1 VSVRFLAAI
10 AVLLVATGAQAQPP
24 SEQPW
29 RSSERVT
36 CSIAAGV
43 KFGVPANI
51 VLAIAEIEGGRPGQW
66 VRNRN
71 GSYDVGPLQFNT
83 RYLDHLQRHYG
94 ITAAD
99 VAAAGCY
106 SYELAAW
113 RLRKHLEFDRGDQWT
128 RIANYHSRSPAE
140 NERYRAKVIRAAAT
154 WARWLSEHVGGGG
167 GVHEQQVVAVEVQ
180 IHPSE
185 RAEAPKRA
193 QRRAVDSLAADGAPV
208 GEDADIL
215 RELVGDDVGLARRES
230 APKGGPAYERA
241 RKASDANVADEAREH
256 AALLKLLAE

>member
-1 VSVRFLAAI
+1 VSVRFLPAI
-10 AVLLVATGAQAQPP
+10 AVLLVATGAQAQRPN
-24 SEQPW
+24 EQPW

-36 CSIAAGV
+36 CSLAAGV
-43 KFGVPANI
+43 KFGVPVNI
-51 VLAIAEIEGGRPGQW
+51 VLAIAQIEGGRPGQW

-113 RLRKHLEFDRGDQWT
+113 RLRKHLELDRGDQWT
-128 RIANYHSRSPAE
+128 RVANYHSRSPAE
-140 NERYRAKVIRAAAT
+140 NDRYRAKVIRAAAT
-154 WARWLSEHVGGGG
+154 WARWLSEHVAGDE
-167 GVHEQQVVAVEVQ
+167 VHEGALPVAVR
-180 IHPSE
+180 PRRSD
-185 RAEAPKRA
+185 RADAPNRNE
-193 QRRAVDSLAADGAPV
+193 RRAAESHDGDGAQLR
-208 GEDADIL
+208 EDADIL
-215 RELVGDDVGLARRES
+215 RELIGDDVGLLRRES
-230 APKGGPAYERA
+230 APKGAPAHERA
-241 RKASDANVADEAREH
+241 RMASDANVADEAREH

>member
-1 VSVRFLAAI
+1 VSVRCFFVI
-10 AVLLVATGAQAQPP
+10 AMVLVAARARA
-24 SEQPW
+24 EQPGEASW

-43 KFGVPANI
+43 KFGVPVNI

-71 GSYDVGPLQFNT
+71 GTYDVGPLQFNT

-113 RLRKHLEFDRGDQWT
+113 RLRKHLELDRGDQWT
-128 RIANYHSRSPAE
+128 RVANYHSRSPAE
-140 NERYRAKVIRAAAT
+140 NDRYRAKVIRAASA
-154 WARWLSEHVGGGG
+154 WARWLAEHVAGGE
-167 GVHEQQVVAVEVQ
+167 VHEEHVLPVAVESRR
-180 IHPSE
+180 SE
-185 RAEAPKRA
+185 RIEGPRRTE
-193 QRRAVDSLAADGAPV
+193 RRATEPNAADGTQPR
-208 GEDADIL
+208 EDTDIL
-215 RELVGDDVGLARRES
+215 RELIGDDVALQRRQSSPKRALAH
-230 APKGGPAYERA
+230 ARA
-241 RKASDANVADEAREH
+241 RPAVDASVTDEARET
-256 AALLKLLAE
+256 AAVLKLLKE